1 MKEFFRRNDFLVVV
15 LVFSLLPLTDLALSP
30 NARFASAFQ
39 PIFILALL
47 GLGLNIISGYAG
59 MLNLGVAG
67 FMAIG
72 AYTYAILTCD
82 IYPFYMFPPFSF
94 GSIFAL
100 LAALLVG
107 AFVGILLALP
117 AIRLVGDYLAIVTL
131 GFGEIVQSIIRNLDT
146 ITKGTQ
152 GINPLP
158 AISLFDVTIRSE
170 SYLPQYYTFLVILFF
185 VCLVSKNLERS
196 RFGQRWFAIRDD
208 ELAAKS
214 LGIPTARVR
223 LLAFAI
229 GAAFCSLSGA
239 IWASY
244 LGSSGEPGNYD
255 FQLSVIAL
263 CIVIVGGLGSIR
275 GVLLG
280 AVIVVGFN
288 SILLS
293 KISQYL
299 TDSGISAGGNSILSP
314 TNWKF
319 MVFGLALILVMRLKP
334 NGLFGGSA
342 DR

>member
-1 MKEFFRRNDFLVVV
+1 MSFLCRNDFITTLA
-15 LVFSLLPLTDLALSP
+15 VFALLPLTDQLLP
-30 NARFASAFQ
+30 PDARFASSFQ

-67 FMAIG
+67 LMAIG

-82 IYPFYMFPPFSF
+82 IYPFYMLPPLNY
-94 GSIFAL
+94 GSVFAL
-100 LAALLVG
+100 LIALIVG
-107 AFVGILLALP
+107 AFVGLLLALP
-117 AIRLVGDYLAIVTL
+117 AIRLSGDYLAIVTL
-131 GFGEIVQSIIRNLDT
+131 GFGEIVQSVIRNLDT

-158 AISLFDVTIRSE
+158 PVSLFGVSVGSD
-170 SYLPQYYTFLVILFF
+170 SYLPQYYFLLAILTF
-185 VCLVSKNLERS
+185 VCLISKNVERS

-214 LGIPTARVR
+214 LGIPTAKVK
-223 LLAFAI
+223 LLAFAA
-229 GAAFCSLSGA
+229 GAALCSLSGA
-239 IWASY
+239 VWAAY

-280 AVIVVGFN
+280 AVVVGGFN

-293 KISQYL
+293 KLSQYL
-299 TDSGISAGGNSILSP
+299 SDVGIASGGNSILSP

-319 MVFGLALILVMRLKP
+319 MIFGLALILVMRVRP
-334 NGLFGGSA
+334 NGLFGVGA
-342 DR
+342 ER